1 MLQNINFLII
11 QYYKIKQA
19 VNEKKS
25 KKFRSPLIFYNI
37 CEFLDDD
44 SLFELK
50 FVCVSSR
57 KFIQNDEKLENIT
70 LKLELKKLRKL
81 KRGEDEEIKTN
92 KLVVQKN
99 LMDLINKNNILQITK
114 NIKVKSNLRNESNYR
129 LMQDLMRE
137 NELSNSQFQQQY
149 YNDSLHFYP
158 LTSQEYH
165 NNYRQSNSL
174 EYHDF
179 YSMKNL
185 DLESL
190 NSIFDNHIDHSSKIN
205 SIPIRLI
212 NKALNQIYKFTE
224 QF

>member
-81 KRGEDEEIKTN
+81 NVTFLFKSISSPEIDFDLLLILFFN
-92 KLVVQKN
+92 K
-99 LMDLINKNNILQITK
+99 I
-114 NIKVKSNLRNESNYR
+114 
-129 LMQDLMRE
+129 
-137 NELSNSQFQQQY
+137 FCF
-149 YNDSLHFYP
+149 DS
-158 LTSQEYH
+158 
-165 NNYRQSNSL
+165 
-174 EYHDF
+174 
-179 YSMKNL
+179 
-185 DLESL
+185 
-190 NSIFDNHIDHSSKIN
+190 
-205 SIPIRLI
+205 
-212 NKALNQIYKFTE
+212 IYANPDCDDIVETI
-224 QF
+224 